1 MTYRLLVVDDEP
13 DVIELFRQSFRREI
27 RSGIYDLRFA
37 ASGADALRLL
47 SHCAGTESILLLCD
61 INMPGM
67 SGLELLSDVRG
78 RWPQLPVIMITA
90 YGDPANR
97 TRALA
102 QGAADFMTKPIDFA
116 ELKRR
121 LARVA
126 AGDAP

>member
-1 MTYRLLVVDDEP
+1 MTFRLLVVDDEP

-37 ASGADALRLL
+37 ASGVEALGLL
-47 SHCAGTESILLLCD
+47 SGSAGTESILLLCD

-67 SGLELLSDVRG
+67 SGMELLSDVRG
-78 RWPQLPVIMITA
+78 RWPELPVIMITA

-102 QGAADFMTKPIDFA
+102 QGAADFMTKPIDFI